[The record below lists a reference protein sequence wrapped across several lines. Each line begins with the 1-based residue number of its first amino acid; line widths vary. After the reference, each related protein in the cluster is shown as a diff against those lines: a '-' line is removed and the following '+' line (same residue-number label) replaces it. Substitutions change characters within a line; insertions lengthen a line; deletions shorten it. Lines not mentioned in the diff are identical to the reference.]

1 MRPCSALPHGAQ
13 KIEPEA
19 DADTDTGSGV
29 FGVRVQIRR
38 AFVAPCGWRAAKLRS
53 DPKNQLARAFVRC
66 FKPLAQVILAQ
77 EAIELIANV
86 RPQPVSESE
95 SDSSFPL
102 QNPCE
107 CAEERSFRRI
117 RARACSS
124 EASLHE
130 TPTEASTAGCPQQSR
145 GTQTPASPFL
155 CLLSFGEA
163 KESRSPTAA
172 KERHRNSSIFQPQF
186 KSKVSDR
193 KPTKRDR
200 AFSGSEPKFP
210 APSARPTG
218 AVQRNWDLTPKTR
231 KAPAQPVTERIKK

>member
-1 MRPCSALPHGAQ
+1 MRPCSALPHDAQ

-86 RPQPVSESE
+86 RPQPVSGSE

-102 QNPCE
+102 QNSCE
-107 CAEERSFRRI
+107 CAEERSCRRI

-124 EASLHE
+124 EASLHG
-130 TPTEASTAGCPQQSR
+130 TPTEASTAGCPQQSG

-163 KESRSPTAA
+163 KKSRSPAA
-172 KERHRNSSIFQPQF
+172 ATERHRNAA
-186 KSKVSDR
+186 KSTLV
-193 KPTKRDR
+193 KPLQGFDT
-200 AFSGSEPKFP
+200 
-210 APSARPTG
+210 SARSFDTLGRTG
-218 AVQRNWDLTPKTR
+218 NEC
-231 KAPAQPVTERIKK
+231 KASTGSARTVSGMQEVKK